1 MESHVKR
8 IKIKKKNLVS
18 SRRVLQSDFFKLK
31 LICNVVSDLYV
42 QQSDSVIYMC
52 VYIYIY
58 MKICIHFHI
67 LFHYNLS

>member
-1 MESHVKR
+1 MKR

-42 QQSDSVIYMC
+42 QQSDSVIYIC
-52 VYIYIY
+52 VCIYENMY
-58 MKICIHFHI
+58 SFSYSFP
-67 LFHYNLS
+67 L